1 MMKNSRKT
9 FIKVLQR
16 LLVLAT
22 LITMIVIGIFL
33 WNLVSNT
40 PNDDEPPIVTEPEYV
55 FTLEDYTYYK
65 SDELDF
71 NFVIVDIKISS
82 NVSIKLPLSTLST
95 SEGISLSSTD
105 SYLSELASN
114 NLKPS
119 LKGLSFSFNSDSK
132 ELIAT
137 IFIPVQSKI
146 LTEIR
151 LNSNV
156 VPYSEVKIDLSNTSK
171 LGNIADLKLED
182 NTVINDPN
190 EDLSFTLGFSDYFEP
205 SNFYTVGANGEN
217 VSVDLS
223 TGYKIFGISYI
234 VENSSTFSYKISSA
248 ELIIEGFSSF
258 QLLNPEYLVV
268 SITNLATISLLE
280 SKEGLLFFVLPSQDI
295 NVFSY
300 NKNMISLKLNFA
312 NNQEMIIENAI
323 GN

>member
-1 MMKNSRKT
+1 
-9 FIKVLQR
+9 
-16 LLVLAT
+16 
-22 LITMIVIGIFL
+22 
-33 WNLVSNT
+33 
-40 PNDDEPPIVTEPEYV
+40 
-55 FTLEDYTYYK
+55 YTYYK

-82 NVSIKLPLSTLST
+82 NVSIKLPLSTLTT

-105 SYLSELASN
+105 TYLSELASN

-190 EDLSFTLGFSDYFEP
+190 EDLTFTLGFSDYFEP
-205 SNFYTVGANGEN
+205 SNFYTVGADGKSM
-217 VSVDLS
+217 SVDIS
-223 TGYKIFGISYI
+223 TGSKIFGINYT
-234 VENSSTFSYKISSA
+234 VVNKTDFSYKISSA
-248 ELIIEGFSSF
+248 ELVIKGVTSYP
-258 QLLNPEYLVV
+258 LMNPEYLLM
-268 SITNLATISLLE
+268 STTNLASIGLLE
-280 SKEGLLFFVLPSQDI
+280 SQTGVLFFLTPALDPDI
-295 NVFSY
+295 FSY
-300 NKNMISLKLNFA
+300 PKENIQVKLTFS